1 MSTEVKKIEP
11 ASNEKYIIPLADI
24 FETENDYTLKLE
36 MPGVIKDNLE
46 IVIDN
51 NELKIK
57 GITEKEELADK
68 DKNYSEFTLDNYFR
82 KFIVGND
89 IDRNKIDANLEDGI
103 LTIVLH
109 KSEEVKPRKIE
120 IKVH

>member
-1 MSTEVKKIEP
+1 MSTEVKKIES
-11 ASNEKYIIPLADI
+11 AEDEKYLIPLADI

-51 NELKIK
+51 NELRIK
-57 GITEKEELADK
+57 GITEKNELSDK
-68 DKNYSEFTLDNYFR
+68 DTKYSEFTLDNYFR

-89 IDRNKIDANLEDGI
+89 IDKNKIDANLEDGV

-120 IKVH
+120 IKVN